1 MHTIL
6 AMANKLYRG
15 DILNLTQV
23 ELGKEYLVSE
33 VNTQDEELNSFLF
46 SLGCYAGENVTVI
59 SRQKSNCVIAIKNA
73 RYCIDIQLAQAIIVK

>member
-1 MHTIL
+1 
-6 AMANKLYRG
+6 MANKLYRG